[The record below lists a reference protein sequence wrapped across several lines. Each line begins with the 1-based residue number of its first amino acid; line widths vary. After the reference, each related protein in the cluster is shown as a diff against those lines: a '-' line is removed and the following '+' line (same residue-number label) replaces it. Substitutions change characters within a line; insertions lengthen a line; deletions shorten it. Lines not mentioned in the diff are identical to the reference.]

1 MIEKKEMKIEF
12 APGCFDGFDG
22 TQEELDQLIQDI
34 TQMVHNGEL
43 LENSQLIDINELM
56 DSEDPDDQQLLDKL
70 IHSDRNLQ

>member
-1 MIEKKEMKIEF
+1 MKIEF
-12 APGCFDGFDG
+12 APGCFDGFEG

-70 IHSDRNLQ
+70 IQSDRNLQ